1 MQDHASIFRYAKFDP
16 LALCHIA
23 SRLRGGQSCYC
34 DLTQTPKTGS
44 FNWAVF
50 LLFADGVEWVL
61 RSPRKGDGV
70 VSDDT
75 NLLLLASEAATLKY
89 IKRHSTIPVPE
100 VFSYQASADNDVG
113 IPYILMSKAKGSPLH
128 HAWQY
133 PESLGTEEQRAK
145 VLFQLGAI
153 TWKLSRLRF
162 SQAGSL
168 FEESGEFKIKTCLSR
183 GLLMQRRDDLEDVP
197 RGPFSSENDFYEAHF
212 TAFLEHVRYLPLSH
226 HCFLAPL
233 PMRGDYGDVTS
244 YLAAVDRWN
253 YFVAV
258 RSKIDSS
265 LNRTDYVIAGDALL
279 GLMAKWTQL
288 CGYFCDDDQH
298 RFVLYHP
305 DLNVNNIY
313 VDENFNITCII
324 DWAFCSAIPLAML
337 LIPPGLPQSRNE
349 LDNLLLPAFEE
360 GFRQGLEE
368 NLPEEAIDA
377 EYRLSW
383 IASRNRP
390 MWLFTR
396 LLNLDSE
403 ADYGLFKSIWEATGS
418 GEPEMLSFF
427 RSMQTSEKYVSLQKE
442 LAEDDATASELVSKE
457 WRCIGSNMKSLAI
470 SRKLTL
476 VSEWSTR
483 YSKPGKH
490 SVRRHSSVFVADKK
504 LWTWID
510 CCLKTSIVS

>member
-1 MQDHASIFRYAKFDP
+1 MQEHTSIFRYAKFDS
-16 LALCHIA
+16 LALCQLA
-23 SRLRGGQSCYC
+23 SRLRDGQSCSC
-34 DLTQTPKTGS
+34 DLTQTPKAGS

-61 RSPRKGDGV
+61 RSPRKGEGV

-75 NLLLLASEAATLKY
+75 NLLLVASEAATLKY
-89 IKRHSTIPVPE
+89 IKGHSTIPVPE
-100 VFSYQASADNDVG
+100 IYSYQTSADNDVG
-113 IPYILMSKAKGSPLH
+113 VPYILMSKAEGSPLH
-128 HAWQY
+128 NAWQY
-133 PESLGTEEQRAK
+133 PEVLGTKEQRAK

-168 FEESGEFKIKTCLSR
+168 FEDSGEFKIKTCLSR
-183 GLLMQRRDDLEDVP
+183 GLVMHRRDDLEDVP
-197 RGPFSSENDFYEAHF
+197 RGPFNSENDFFEAHI

-233 PMRGDYGDVTS
+233 PARGEYGDDTS

-253 YFVAV
+253 YLVAL
-258 RSKIDSS
+258 RSKIHSP
-265 LNRTDYVIAGDALL
+265 LNRTDYVIAGDALW

-288 CGYFCDDDQH
+288 CGYFRDDEED

-305 DLNVNNIY
+305 DLNVTNIY
-313 VDENFNITCII
+313 VDEKFNITCII
-324 DWAFCSAIPLAML
+324 DWGFCSAIPFAMA

-349 LDNLLLPAFEE
+349 LHRLLLPAFEE
-360 GFRQGLEE
+360 GFRRELEE
-368 NLPEEAIDA
+368 NLLEEAIDA

-403 ADYGLFKSIWEATGS
+403 TDYGLFKSIWEATGS
-418 GEPEMLSFF
+418 GEPEMLNFF
-427 RSMQTSEKYVSLQKE
+427 RSMQTSEKYVSLQNE
-442 LAEDDATASELVSKE
+442 LAEDDLTASELVQKE
-457 WRCIGSNMKSLAI
+457 RRCIGDNVKSLAI

-476 VSEWSTR
+476 VSDWSTR
-483 YSKPGKH
+483 YSIPGKH
-490 SVRRHSSVFVADKK
+490 SIRRHSSVFVADKK

-510 CCLKTSIVS
+510 CCLKSSIAG